1 MPAGIIRICASV
13 NFVHFLAPI
22 IGYCNASALLMRSTK
37 NQLGISTVEMFRVFI
52 DKFGS
57 SFTDLGQS

>member
-22 IGYCNASALLMRSTK
+22 IGYCTASALLMCSTK

-52 DKFGS
+52 D
-57 SFTDLGQS
+57 

>member
-37 NQLGISTVEMFRVFI
+37 KGISTVEMFRVFI
-52 DKFGS
+52 D
-57 SFTDLGQS
+57 